1 MIGEITGERGMS
13 TQVYAKVLL
22 AGLLAVATSAAAQ
35 PASEG
40 VYASAAQLAA
50 MVATT
55 KDGSVNAP
63 APSGPGT
70 TMLIVRRDADG
81 QVEVHTKLNDEF
93 VVQAGHATVL
103 VGGKVSGNKET
114 APGEW
119 RGGVVTGAKTYLL
132 GPGDV
137 LWIPAGAPHQT
148 LVKKGASFTYL
159 AFKFE
164 AKP

>member
-1 MIGEITGERGMS
+1 MIGKIMGERGMTS
-13 TQVYAKVLL
+13 QVYIGLLL
-22 AGLLAVATSAAAQ
+22 AGLLAAATSATAQ
-35 PASEG
+35 STSEG
-40 VYASAAQLAA
+40 VYASAGQLAA

-55 KDGSVNAP
+55 KDGSINAP

-81 QVEVHTKLNDEF
+81 QVEIHTRLNDEF

-119 RGGVVTGAKTYLL
+119 RGGVVSGAKT
-132 GPGDV
+132 
-137 LWIPAGAPHQT
+137 
-148 LVKKGASFTYL
+148 
-159 AFKFE
+159 
-164 AKP
+164 

>member
-1 MIGEITGERGMS
+1 MQA
-13 TQVYAKVLL
+13 QVYATLLL
-22 AGLLAVATSAAAQ
+22 AGLLAVAAGTAGAQ
-35 PASEG
+35 PGGEG
-40 VYASAAQLAA
+40 IYASAEQLAA

-55 KDGSVNAP
+55 KDGSVNVP
-63 APSGPGT
+63 APTGAGT
-70 TMLIVRRDADG
+70 TMLIVRRDANG

-119 RGGVVTGAKTYLL
+119 RGGTVVGAKSYQL

-148 LVKKGASFTYL
+148 LVRTGASFTYL